1 VEYLAEAA
9 LLADYLLIAVNSDAS
24 VRDLK
29 GPERPVVVQEDRL
42 AVLGALRSVAA
53 LTIFD
58 EPTPLETIQLVRPD
72 ILVKGDEYDEDQIV
86 GARFVRENG
95 GDIKRIAMREGRST
109 TGLIEAIKRLP

>member
-1 VEYLAEAA
+1 
-9 LLADYLLIAVNSDAS
+9 
-24 VRDLK
+24 
-29 GPERPVVVQEDRL
+29 
-42 AVLGALRSVAA
+42 
-53 LTIFD
+53 
-58 EPTPLETIQLVRPD
+58 VRPD